1 MSEHRE
7 SMAVASGN
15 GETIAETLSEHR
27 IAFVGT
33 PCEIM
38 AASKLQHYTDSPIDV
53 KLGLFCMENF
63 SYKYFVNLLKE
74 YDLKMDDIEKFQ
86 IDKGFVFLLLKTK
99 ETVRIPLSV
108 AKRIIRKNCNI
119 CAELTSE
126 TSDISIGSIGSEDGW
141 STLIIRTE
149 KGEEIVN
156 GAIEDKFIEA
166 KELKDSQFALLNKI
180 AESKINKNL
189 ETIEQR
195 EFLARPVLYQREKS
209 DDSIDIEVSQSDFS
223 DLKSNVIDIGACV
236 LCGACEYACPDN
248 LIKIDDTKPRM
259 KGECPDDCHACFA
272 VCPRTFIPEDLRND
286 NSKPIG
292 DFIKVLTVKSLK
304 HSQGQDGSIVT
315 TLLDYLLS
323 EGIVTEALIVDKED
337 HLAWKPYAKL
347 TRDIDEV
354 VKSGGTKYSVCPVF
368 KPLRKIRD
376 GENQL
381 ESIEGE
387 VE

>member
-1 MSEHRE
+1 M
-7 SMAVASGN
+7 
-15 GETIAETLSEHR
+15 SEHR
-27 IAFVGT
+27 IAMVGT

-38 AASKLQHYTDSPIDV
+38 AASKLQYYTDSPIDV

-86 IDKGFVFLLLKTK
+86 IDKGFVSLLLKTK
-99 ETVRIPLSV
+99 ETVKIPLSV

-119 CAELTSE
+119 CVELTSE
-126 TSDISIGSIGSEDGW
+126 TSDISIGSIGSDDGW

-156 GAIEDKFIEA
+156 GAIKQEFIEA
-166 KELKDSQFALLNKI
+166 KELTESQFKLLTKI
-180 AESKINKNL
+180 AETKINKNL
-189 ETIEQR
+189 EEIEKR
-195 EFLARPVLYQREKS
+195 EFLARPVLYQRNKS
-209 DDSIDIEVSQSDFS
+209 DESINNEISQSQFL
-223 DLKSNVIDIGACV
+223 DLRSNVIDVGACV

-248 LIKIDDTKPRM
+248 LITIDDTKPRM
-259 KGECPDDCHACFA
+259 KGECSEDCHACFT

-286 NSKPIG
+286 NSKAIG
-292 DFIKVLTVKSLK
+292 DFIKVLSVKSLK

-315 TLLDYLLS
+315 TLLDYLLTNK
-323 EGIVTEALIVDKED
+323 IITEALIVDKQD

-347 TRDIDEV
+347 TSEIDAV

-368 KPLRKIRD
+368 KPLMD
-376 GENQL
+376 ME
-381 ESIEGE
+381 EG
-387 VE
+387 VN

>member
-1 MSEHRE
+1 M
-7 SMAVASGN
+7 
-15 GETIAETLSEHR
+15 SEHR
-27 IAFVGT
+27 IAMVGT

-38 AASKLQHYTDSPIDV
+38 AASKLQNYTDSPIDV

-99 ETVRIPLSV
+99 ETVKIPLSV

-119 CAELTSE
+119 CVELTSE

-149 KGEEIVN
+149 KGKEIVE
-156 GAIEDKFIEA
+156 GALEQKFIEA
-166 KELKDSQFALLNKI
+166 KDFTDSQFALLNKL
-180 AESKINKNL
+180 AGNKKSKNL
-189 ETIEQR
+189 DNIEKR
-195 EFLARPVLYQREKS
+195 EFLARPVLYQRDKS
-209 DDSIDIEVSQSDFS
+209 DDSIDREISESNFM
-223 DLKSNVIDIGACV
+223 DLRTNVIDVGACV

-248 LIKIDDTKPRM
+248 LITIDDTKPRM
-259 KGECPDDCHACFA
+259 KGECREDCHACFA

-286 NSKPIG
+286 NEKAIG
-292 DFIKVLTVKSLK
+292 DFIEVLSVRSLK
-304 HSQGQDGSIVT
+304 HTQGQDGSIVT
-315 TLLDYLLS
+315 TLLDYLLTND
-323 EGIVTEALIVDKED
+323 IVTEALIVDKED

-347 TRDIDEV
+347 TDAIDDV

-368 KPLRKIRD
+368 KPLRNIK
-376 GENQL
+376 EEAN
-381 ESIEGE
+381 
-387 VE
+387 